1 MKGATLHHTLSQDEG
16 AVRTGEVS
24 FHGADRTSRIL
35 YLVGQLGLGGLE
47 RQLWYLL
54 RSMDRSRYTP
64 AVVVWNFSP
73 DDPYVH
79 EVRALG
85 VPVCSFPAGTSR
97 VVKLRS
103 FRRLAAQLNPEVIH
117 SYSFYTNFAAY
128 WAGLHVKAVTL
139 GSVRSDFIFDKMDA
153 DPCVGRLSARWP
165 RHQIFNSV
173 SGAETARRG
182 GLFSPR
188 GIYVV
193 RNGLDLQQFRSVN
206 GSATGYAGI
215 VGIGSLLPLKR
226 WDRLLRI
233 IQQVKQAGC
242 ECTLRV
248 AGDGPERVS
257 LEKQAHDLGIWPWV
271 QFMGTTHD
279 VPGLLE
285 QSRFLV
291 HTSDTEGC
299 PNVVMEAMAC
309 GRPVVAT
316 DVGDI
321 PWLIDD
327 GKNGFVV
334 PRGDEAA
341 FADRVVR
348 LLSDQDLC
356 HRMGLAAR
364 TKAEQEF
371 GLDRVVS
378 ETLAAYRAAG
388 WAEQHE
394 Q

>member
-1 MKGATLHHTLSQDEG
+1 MKGAALHHALSQDQG
-16 AVRTGEVS
+16 PVRTSEVS
-24 FHGADRTSRIL
+24 FRRADPTSRIL
-35 YLVGQLGLGGLE
+35 YVVGQLGLGGLE

-54 RSMDRSRYTP
+54 RTMDRSRYTP

-73 DDPYVH
+73 DDRYVH
-79 EVRALG
+79 ELRALG
-85 VPVCSFPAGTSR
+85 VPVCSFSAGTSR

-128 WAGLHVKAVTL
+128 WVGLHVKAVTL

-153 DPCVGRLSARWP
+153 DPWVGRLSARWP

-173 SGAETARRG
+173 SGAETAGRG
-182 GLFSPR
+182 GLFSPKQ
-188 GIYVV
+188 IYVV
-193 RNGLDLQQFRSVN
+193 RNGLDLDRFRSVN
-206 GSATGYAGI
+206 RSAVGNVRIA
-215 VGIGSLLPLKR
+215 GIGSLLHLKR

-242 ECTLRV
+242 ECTMRL
-248 AGDGPERVS
+248 AGEGPERRS
-257 LEKQAHDLGIWPWV
+257 LEKQAHDLGISSWV
-271 QFMGTTHD
+271 EFMGTTHD

-285 QSRFLV
+285 ESRLLV

-341 FADRVVR
+341 FAERVVR
-348 LLSDQDLC
+348 LLCDEDLC

-364 TKAEQEF
+364 RKAEQEF
-371 GLDRVVS
+371 GLGRLVR

-388 WAEQHE
+388 WKDRPEQ
-394 Q
+394 

>member
-1 MKGATLHHTLSQDEG
+1 MKGPALRHAHSRDEDV
-16 AVRTGEVS
+16 APKGEVS
-24 FHGADRTSRIL
+24 FHGIIRAPRIL

-54 RSMDRSRYTP
+54 KNMDRLRYKPT
-64 AVVVWNFSP
+64 VVVWNFSP
-73 DDPYVH
+73 DDIYVH
-79 EVRALG
+79 EIGALG
-85 VPVCSFPAGTSR
+85 VPVCSFPAGMSR
-97 VVKLRS
+97 AAKLQN
-103 FRRLAAQLNPEVIH
+103 FTRLAAQLNPEVIH

-128 WAGLHVKAVTL
+128 WVGLRLKAVTL

-153 DPCVGRLSARWP
+153 DPWLGKLSARWP

-188 GIYVV
+188 RIYVV

-206 GSATGYAGI
+206 GGAAGHARI

-233 IQQVKQAGC
+233 MQQVKRKGC
-242 ECTLRV
+242 ACTLRI
-248 AGDGPERVS
+248 AGDGPER
-257 LEKQAHDLGIWPWV
+257 LPLAKQAQDLGISEYV
-271 QFMGTTHD
+271 EFMGAMRD

-299 PNVVMEAMAC
+299 PNAVMEAMAC

-321 PWLIDD
+321 PFLVDD
-327 GKNGFVV
+327 GKSGFVV
-334 PRGDEAA
+334 RREDEAA
-341 FADRVVR
+341 FAERVVR
-348 LLSDQDLC
+348 LLSDDDLC
-356 HRMGLAAR
+356 LRMGLAAR
-364 TKAEQEF
+364 AKAEQEF
-371 GLDRVVS
+371 GLDRVVR
-378 ETLAAYRAAG
+378 ETFAAYKAAG
-388 WAEQHE
+388 WKACNEK
-394 Q
+394 